1 MEKTHDP
8 FWKLERTWRVE
19 YLIHRSCFLFLFGT
33 RNVLPFQTR
42 RFSEEQSILCV
53 CKYFRV
59 EKDMH
64 YLFSRT
70 NCFHQLILQLPDTV
84 VDLLSILVRHIF
96 RNSADSRDWNTSHF
110 ALVIKIKVRYFP
122 RTVSDDSPQ
131 LIIRTHAQYIHRI
144 LRAITPLSTLKK
156 QTTVYSKCFPFCW
169 LSWNWFPQTSRV
181 AKWNCEYQVYIR
193 LLFVV
198 FETSF
203 QGQRLPMSKSLSYTE
218 LLNNFAQWP
227 PLKIAPDMVSVDETD
242 AWQTQHILLLNHK
255 LCEPGTVCSSK
266 K

>member
-1 MEKTHDP
+1 MEKTHGP
-8 FWKLERTWRVE
+8 FRKLERTWRVE

-42 RFSEEQSILCV
+42 RVSEEQSILCV

-169 LSWNWFPQTSRV
+169 LSRIWFPRKSRNANWNW
-181 AKWNCEYQVYIR
+181 KEYQNRNLPVALTY
-193 LLFVV
+193 LLISLNDLQKIHPEVV
-198 FETSF
+198 SANGYLTNMTH
-203 QGQRLPMSKSLSYTE
+203 LT
-218 LLNNFAQWP
+218 
-227 PLKIAPDMVSVDETD
+227 
-242 AWQTQHILLLNHK
+242 LNHK
-255 LCEPGTVCSSK
+255 LWEPGKSDAIFLL
-266 K
+266 